1 MMRIWLEPDPVAL
14 ALLVIG
20 LATVELLAFIM

>member
-1 MMRIWLEPDPVAL
+1 MSLDLDPLVALVVAL

-20 LATVELLAFIM
+20 LAACWGGR